1 MDLNLIPDM
10 YQPGIDNN
18 GNYIDEKP
26 YIRHGIMCP
35 CGSRKDKVYND
46 NSKFTTHMKTKVHQ
60 KWLESLNNNKANFYV
75 ELLKT
80 KEVNKN
86 QQQIITRLENEI
98 ANRNNTID
106 YLTKQLLI
114 KESENQTTIEVDLLD
129 IN

>member
-1 MDLNLIPDM
+1 MDLNLTPDM

-26 YIRHGIMCP
+26 YIRNGIMCP

-98 ANRNNTID
+98 ANRNITID
-106 YLTKQLLI
+106 YLTKQLVS
-114 KESENQTTIEVDLLD
+114 KESERQNTMEVDLLD

>member
-1 MDLNLIPDM
+1 
-10 YQPGIDNN
+10 
-18 GNYIDEKP
+18 
-26 YIRHGIMCP
+26 MCP